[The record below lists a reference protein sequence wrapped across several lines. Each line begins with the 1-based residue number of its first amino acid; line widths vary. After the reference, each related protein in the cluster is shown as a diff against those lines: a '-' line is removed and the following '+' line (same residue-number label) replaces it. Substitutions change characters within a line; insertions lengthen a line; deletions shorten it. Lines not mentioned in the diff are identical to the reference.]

1 MKDFS
6 IKGVLTFFMATGALL
21 TAIGQD
27 CENGFAG
34 EYPCNRI
41 SQYAFLSADDIG
53 GGVINDNWGW
63 VSPET
68 GREYVLQGRD
78 SGTAF
83 IDITDPSHPIYL
95 GDLPTHDIAILWR
108 DVKVYENYAFVVAES
123 PNHGMQVFDL
133 MQLDNVVDP
142 PVVFEE
148 SAHYPMFG
156 KAHNVFINEET
167 GYAYAVGTSTFM
179 SGLHIVDIR
188 DPLNPELA
196 GGFGEDGY
204 THDVQVVIYQGSD
217 PDYIGREIAFASNEN
232 TLTIVDVTDKSD
244 PILISR
250 SSYELSSYAHQ
261 GWLTEDHSFF
271 LMGDELDEGN
281 FGNNTRTFVW
291 QLDDLDEP
299 ELVGYHDSH
308 LGSID
313 HNLYTLG
320 NLIFQANYTAGLRV
334 LQMNDLATLDIE
346 EIAYFDI
353 IPDNDAVQF
362 KGAWNVYPYF
372 PSGTLVVSN
381 MYQGMHILQ
390 PNFNEF
396 TGVNDL
402 SVSDEFAVYPNP
414 STGEFVLSGM
424 SSDIEAIEVFDL
436 TGKAVLTIDIQSNI
450 TNDEVRLNLSN
461 FPRGI
466 YLARAGKQSVRLL
479 VD

>member
-6 IKGVLTFFMATGALL
+6 RRAALTFLLATGGFL
-21 TAIGQD
+21 TAFGQD

-34 EYPCNRI
+34 DYPCMGIN
-41 SQYAFLSADDIG
+41 QYAFLSADEIG
-53 GGVINDNWGW
+53 GGLINDNWGW

-68 GREYVLQGRD
+68 GIEYILQGRE
-78 SGTAF
+78 SGTSF
-83 IDITDPSHPIYL
+83 IDISDPSNPVYL

-108 DVKVYENYAFVVAES
+108 DVKVYQNHAFIVAES

-133 MQLDNVVDP
+133 MQLDDVVNP

-156 KAHNVFINEET
+156 KAHNVSINEET
-167 GYAYAVGTSTFM
+167 GYAYAVGSDTYM
-179 SGLHIVDIR
+179 AGLHFVNIQ
-188 DPLNPELA
+188 DPLNPQQA

-204 THDVQVVIYQGSD
+204 THDVQVVIYQGED
-217 PDYIGREIAFASNEN
+217 ADYLGREIAFASNEN

-281 FGNNTRTFVW
+281 FGNNTRTFIW
-291 QLDDLDEP
+291 KLDDLDDP
-299 ELVGYHDSH
+299 ELVGYHDSSI
-308 LGSID
+308 GSID
-313 HNLYTLG
+313 HNLYTKG
-320 NLIFQANYTAGLRV
+320 NLCYQANYTGGLRV
-334 LQMNDLATLDIE
+334 LRMNDLATLDIE
-346 EIAYFDI
+346 EIAYFDV
-353 IPDNDAVQF
+353 IPETDAVQF

-390 PNFNEF
+390 PDFEPV
-396 TGVNDL
+396 T
-402 SVSDEFAVYPNP
+402 SVKNLASTEELTVSPNP
-414 STGEFVLSGM
+414 STGEFIINGIT
-424 SSDIEAIEVFDL
+424 SDIESIEVFDL
-436 TGKAVLTIDIQSNI
+436 TGKEVLVHKILL
-450 TNDEVRLNLSN
+450 NDANEVRLNLSN
-461 FPRGI
+461 LPRGI
-466 YLARAGKQSVRLL
+466 YLARAGQQSARLM